1 MKKSPWRWV
10 SLGGGSTF
18 GFSECQCPAPIRT
31 RTYTPKRSEFMR
43 HMLQKPSATRRRDR
57 ARRQA
62 TTSFVRG
69 LLGVP
74 GKGTYHPGLYGIPIS
89 ALWCPLLHCRKLLSP
104 FSTGLMCLTLTI
116 FVRRPRTVDVGYH
129 MGVVTMPLA
138 VFFSTSTYLMDCLHI
153 HPASAPASAAAF
165 GFLTVPGSLSLPA
178 CPKAQSRF
186 ISILTSE
193 CSVWVMA
200 TCSAHALQL
209 FSCDVLSAG
218 SQCHEHYMALYR
230 GSPSL
235 TW

>member
-1 MKKSPWRWV
+1 
-10 SLGGGSTF
+10 
-18 GFSECQCPAPIRT
+18 
-31 RTYTPKRSEFMR
+31 
-43 HMLQKPSATRRRDR
+43 
-57 ARRQA
+57 
-62 TTSFVRG
+62 
-69 LLGVP
+69 
-74 GKGTYHPGLYGIPIS
+74 
-89 ALWCPLLHCRKLLSP
+89 
-104 FSTGLMCLTLTI
+104 MCLTLTI

-138 VFFSTSTYLMDCLHI
+138 VFLSTSTYLMDCLHI

-218 SQCHEHYMALYR
+218 SQCHEHYMALHR
-230 GSPSL
+230 GSPFSHL
-235 TW
+235 VILFRKPGNHSRDSGAPWPPRSTRRHHEWVLIPQHS